1 MTGFR
6 GAVSFECRV
15 VRIEAFTRQVVE
27 REQTSQWEVT
37 AIRSPASLEGRG
49 IGVMYGHL
57 VTQTK
62 EVWGQVLVLGTI
74 SRDTPFPSFSAFK
87 RFMRVHGVGMVEE
100 LYDVGRRALNV
111 NAALMDLD
119 FGVEVTSPEV
129 PMDFVDALQETVVEQ
144 DPLPVTE

>member
-1 MTGFR
+1 MGGDGDTVPGFAR
-6 GAVSFECRV
+6 GAGHRRHVWPPGDPDEG
-15 VRIEAFTRQVVE
+15 
-27 REQTSQWEVT
+27 
-37 AIRSPASLEGRG
+37 SL
-49 IGVMYGHL
+49 
-57 VTQTK
+57 
-62 EVWGQVLVLGTI
+62 GQVLVLGTI